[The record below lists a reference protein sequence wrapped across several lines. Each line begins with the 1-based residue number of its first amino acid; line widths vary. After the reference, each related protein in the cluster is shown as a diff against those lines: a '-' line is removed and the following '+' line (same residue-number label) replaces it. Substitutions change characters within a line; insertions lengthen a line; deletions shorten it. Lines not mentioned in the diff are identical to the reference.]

1 MRSKMQEAR
10 CKRQVVKGKVVFVL
24 VCLFLASDFLLLPF
38 DFMDDMLIN
47 DERTLYDASITDTQ
61 GHQQIGV
68 FPQGT
73 GIKTPGSAF
82 TVKGALTPG
91 GLPRTYSYI
100 PAEDVAKREKQDARI
115 KKQEGAG
122 AIEQFYQFTS
132 AHMDTSASRWYDDKV
147 YLLVVR
153 PQDHK
158 TTRTVISILP
168 YNPSFYES
176 VVSARNG
183 IENRF
188 RKSGEQD
195 IICWGQ
201 SSQISNPVAYFFL
214 EPQKQAD
221 FYRVFIQKEVNG
233 KVSEPILY
241 TFKRD
246 AGQDSPTTA
255 GEYRVGIGRVAPL
268 PSNRV
273 KLWMK

>member
-47 DERTLYDASITDTQ
+47 DGQTLYNASITDTR
-61 GHQQIGV
+61 GETKFGT
-68 FPQGT
+68 FPQGM
-73 GIKTPGSAF
+73 GIKTPGTAF
-82 TVKGALTPG
+82 TIKGALTPG

-100 PAEDVAKREKQDARI
+100 PAEEVASVFKRGAEAEKQ
-115 KKQEGAG
+115 KGTGAG
-122 AIEQFYQFTS
+122 IEQFYSFVS
-132 AHMDTSASRWYDDKV
+132 AGLDTSASRWYDDKV

-153 PQDHK
+153 SQIK
-158 TTRTVISILP
+158 SIISILP
-168 YNPSFYES
+168 YNLSFYES
-176 VVSARNG
+176 IVSARNG
-183 IENRF
+183 FENRF

-201 SSQISNPVAYFFL
+201 SIQIANPRAYFFL
-214 EPQKQAD
+214 EPQKRAAL
-221 FYRVFIQKEVNG
+221 YKVFIQKEVNG

-241 TFKRD
+241 TFRRE

-268 PSNRV
+268 PSNRMR
-273 KLWMK
+273 LR